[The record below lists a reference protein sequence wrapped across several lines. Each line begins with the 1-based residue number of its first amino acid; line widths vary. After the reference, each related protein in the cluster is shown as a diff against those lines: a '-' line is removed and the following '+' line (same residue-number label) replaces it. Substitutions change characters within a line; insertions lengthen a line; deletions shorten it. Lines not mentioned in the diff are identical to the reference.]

1 MERLL
6 REVPSLD
13 EACNVSF
20 LEGVYQMGSGLS
32 RQEHLLSLARHLL
45 YQSFLRVIPT
55 CVLTGKP
62 EMREVGHRT
71 QPLGIR
77 LTLLEP
83 IADLLDHLIKSVQSQ
98 MWQLLFAQFLAIDVP
113 LGSVLDCLLKRAEPA
128 GARRVKPRG
137 FWRAHLYG
145 SEPDVHAPL
154 LFPADCGTIHLRTSC
169 TTHHAALSSRIPGE
183 KLDARCANRRCT
195 HRSDPHRRLPPGN
208 TEGRGGSL
216 TAPRNTRGRKTCARA
231 AGRAGG
237 HSRSGREHPARQ
249 AIRGRACP
257 CTPSAA
263 AEVPTRGEV
272 TRGHSAT
279 SAALE
284 TSNQTSLPFG

>member
-83 IADLLDHLIKSVQSQ
+83 IADLLDHLIKRVQSQ
-98 MWQLLFAQFLAIDVP
+98 VWHLLFAQFLFIDVP
-113 LGSVLDCLLKRAEPA
+113 LGSVRTVTLRCISAARSRLVASTAVRLLKRA
-128 GARRVKPRG
+128 
-137 FWRAHLYG
+137 
-145 SEPDVHAPL
+145 
-154 LFPADCGTIHLRTSC
+154 
-169 TTHHAALSSRIPGE
+169 
-183 KLDARCANRRCT
+183 
-195 HRSDPHRRLPPGN
+195 
-208 TEGRGGSL
+208 
-216 TAPRNTRGRKTCARA
+216 
-231 AGRAGG
+231 
-237 HSRSGREHPARQ
+237 
-249 AIRGRACP
+249 
-257 CTPSAA
+257 
-263 AEVPTRGEV
+263 
-272 TRGHSAT
+272 
-279 SAALE
+279 
-284 TSNQTSLPFG
+284 